1 MFKKSRR
8 KIIGAILLVLV
19 LVLSGT
25 FCVIYLASYVDMT
38 NENRKLLE
46 QYVNTYSLPGPQA
59 DASPGEDGTGGAGR
73 EDFESIAGDKE
84 GFDRGTDPGGGRGGR
99 RGDPPL
105 LELSTF
111 YSVVISESG
120 EVVKVDTADISL
132 LDEEGLSELALEIA
146 ESGESDGVRNNLIYR
161 MEDKGGYTLVAF
173 LDNTVMLENVETLL
187 SYTLFF
193 GGAALVVLFF
203 LARYLAGKIVSPLE
217 ESYLSQRQFIS
228 DAGHEL
234 KTPVAVI
241 NANLE
246 LLSREIGG
254 NQWLSNI
261 QYENERMSSL
271 VIQLLELARAENVT
285 PQMEP
290 LDLSRL
296 VYGEILPFET
306 VAYEKGLTL
315 NSEISENICVS
326 GSGTQLKQLA
336 SILIDNAVRHSS
348 RGNEVRVIL
357 GKEKG
362 HVILSVINDG
372 EEIPPEQQ
380 KHLFE
385 RFYRT
390 DEARSGE
397 DGHYGLGL
405 AIARAI
411 VTAHKG
417 TIAVCC
423 HHGKVE
429 FTAKLPLQK
438 QN

>member
-8 KIIGAILLVLV
+8 KIVAAVLFVLV

-25 FCVIYLASYVDMT
+25 FCIIYLASYVDMT

-46 QYVNTYSLPGPQA
+46 QYVNTYSLQGPQLT
-59 DASPGEDGTGGAGR
+59 DPSEEGMSGTGGAEEKSGI
-73 EDFESIAGDKE
+73 DDAGDGGPE
-84 GFDRGTDPGGGRGGR
+84 THLPGDESFDGSTDPGGGRGGR
-99 RGDPPL
+99 RGEPPL

-120 EVVKVDTADISL
+120 QVIKVDTADISS
-132 LDEEGLSELALEIA
+132 LDEEGLSELALKIA
-146 ESGESDGVRNNLIYR
+146 ENGESDGVRNNLIYR
-161 MEDKGGYTLVAF
+161 MEDKGDY
-173 LDNTVMLENVETLL
+173 
-187 SYTLFF
+187 
-193 GGAALVVLFF
+193 
-203 LARYLAGKIVSPLE
+203 
-217 ESYLSQRQFIS
+217 
-228 DAGHEL
+228 
-234 KTPVAVI
+234 TPVAVI

-261 QYENERMSSL
+261 QYENERMSAL

-285 PQMEP
+285 PQMES

-296 VYGEILPFET
+296 VYGETLPFES

-315 NSEISENICVS
+315 NSEISENVCVS
-326 GSGTQLKQLA
+326 GNSTQLKQLV

-348 RGNEVRVIL
+348 RGNEVRITL
-357 GKEKG
+357 RKENG
-362 HVILSVINDG
+362 HALLSVMNDG

-390 DEARSGE
+390 DEARTGE

-417 TIAVCC
+417 TIAVRC

-429 FTAKLPLQK
+429 FTAKLPMQK
-438 QN
+438 QS

>member
-8 KIIGAILLVLV
+8 KIVGAILSVLV
-19 LVLSGT
+19 LVLFGT

-46 QYVNTYSLPGPQA
+46 QYVNAYTLPGPQLN
-59 DASPGEDGTGGAGR
+59 DSSEEEVSGTGG
-73 EDFESIAGDKE
+73 EDSESIARGNE
-84 GFDRGTDPGGGRGGR
+84 GFDGSTDPGGGRGGR
-99 RGDPPL
+99 RGEPPL

-120 EVVKVDTADISL
+120 EVVKVDTADISS

-146 ESGESDGVRNNLIYR
+146 ESGESGGVRNNLIYR
-161 MEDKGGYTLVAF
+161 MEDKGDYILVAF
-173 LDNTVMLENVETLL
+173 LDNTVVLENVETLI
-187 SYTLFF
+187 SYTLVF

-246 LLSREIGG
+246 LLSREIDE

-261 QYENERMSSL
+261 QYENERMSAL

-285 PQMEP
+285 PQMES

-296 VYGEILPFET
+296 VYGETLPFET

-315 NSEISENICVS
+315 NSEISENVCVS
-326 GSGTQLKQLA
+326 GSSIQLKQLV
-336 SILIDNAVRHSS
+336 SILIDNAIRHSV
-348 RGNEVRVIL
+348 RGNEVRIIL
-357 GKEKG
+357 RKEKG
-362 HVILSVINDG
+362 HALLSVMNDG

-390 DEARSGE
+390 DEARTGE

-417 TIAVCC
+417 TISVCC

-438 QN
+438 QS

>member
-8 KIIGAILLVLV
+8 KIVAAVLFVLV

-25 FCVIYLASYVDMT
+25 FCIIYLASYVDMT

-46 QYVNTYSLPGPQA
+46 QYVNTYSLQGPQLT
-59 DASPGEDGTGGAGR
+59 DPSEEGMSGTGGA
-73 EDFESIAGDKE
+73 EEESGIDDAGDGGTE
-84 GFDRGTDPGGGRGGR
+84 THLPGDESFDGSTDPGGGRGGR
-99 RGDPPL
+99 RGEPPL

-120 EVVKVDTADISL
+120 QVIKVDTADISS
-132 LDEEGLSELALEIA
+132 LDEEGLSELALKIA
-146 ESGESDGVRNNLIYR
+146 ENGESDGVRNNLIYR
-161 MEDKGGYTLVAF
+161 MEDKGDY
-173 LDNTVMLENVETLL
+173 
-187 SYTLFF
+187 
-193 GGAALVVLFF
+193 
-203 LARYLAGKIVSPLE
+203 
-217 ESYLSQRQFIS
+217 
-228 DAGHEL
+228 
-234 KTPVAVI
+234 TPVAVI

-261 QYENERMSSL
+261 QYENERMSAL

-285 PQMEP
+285 PQMES

-296 VYGEILPFET
+296 VYGETLPFES

-315 NSEISENICVS
+315 NSEISENVCVS
-326 GSGTQLKQLA
+326 GNSTQLKQLV

-348 RGNEVRVIL
+348 RGNEVRITL
-357 GKEKG
+357 RKEKG
-362 HVILSVINDG
+362 HALLSVMNDG

-390 DEARSGE
+390 DEARTGE

-417 TIAVCC
+417 TIAVRC

-429 FTAKLPLQK
+429 FTAKLPMQK
-438 QN
+438 QS

>member
-8 KIIGAILLVLV
+8 KIVAAVLFVLV

-46 QYVNTYSLPGPQA
+46 QYVNTYSLQGPQLT
-59 DASPGEDGTGGAGR
+59 DPSEEGMSGTGGAEEKSGI
-73 EDFESIAGDKE
+73 DDAGDGGPE
-84 GFDRGTDPGGGRGGR
+84 THLPGDESFDGSTDPGGGRGGR
-99 RGDPPL
+99 RGEPPL

-120 EVVKVDTADISL
+120 QVIKVDTADISS

-161 MEDKGGYTLVAF
+161 MEDKGDY
-173 LDNTVMLENVETLL
+173 
-187 SYTLFF
+187 
-193 GGAALVVLFF
+193 
-203 LARYLAGKIVSPLE
+203 
-217 ESYLSQRQFIS
+217 
-228 DAGHEL
+228 
-234 KTPVAVI
+234 TPVAVI

-261 QYENERMSSL
+261 QYENERMSAL
-271 VIQLLELARAENVT
+271 VIQLLEQARAETVT
-285 PQMEP
+285 PQMES

-296 VYGEILPFET
+296 VYGETLPFES

-315 NSEISENICVS
+315 NSEISENVCVS
-326 GSGTQLKQLA
+326 GNSTQLKQLV

-348 RGNEVRVIL
+348 RGNEVRITL
-357 GKEKG
+357 RKEKG
-362 HVILSVINDG
+362 HALLSVMNDG

-390 DEARSGE
+390 DEARTGE

-417 TIAVCC
+417 TIAVRC

-429 FTAKLPLQK
+429 FTAKLPMQK
-438 QN
+438 QS

>member
-8 KIIGAILLVLV
+8 KIVAAVLFVLV

-46 QYVNTYSLPGPQA
+46 QYVNTYSLQGPQLT
-59 DASPGEDGTGGAGR
+59 DPSEEGMSGTGGAEEKSGI
-73 EDFESIAGDKE
+73 DDAGDGGPE
-84 GFDRGTDPGGGRGGR
+84 THLPGDESFDGSTDPGGGRGGR
-99 RGDPPL
+99 RGEPPL

-120 EVVKVDTADISL
+120 QVIKVDTADISS

-161 MEDKGGYTLVAF
+161 MEDKGDY
-173 LDNTVMLENVETLL
+173 
-187 SYTLFF
+187 
-193 GGAALVVLFF
+193 
-203 LARYLAGKIVSPLE
+203 
-217 ESYLSQRQFIS
+217 
-228 DAGHEL
+228 
-234 KTPVAVI
+234 TPVAVI

-261 QYENERMSSL
+261 QYENERMSAL

-285 PQMEP
+285 PQMES

-296 VYGEILPFET
+296 VYGETLPFES

-315 NSEISENICVS
+315 NSEISENVCVS
-326 GSGTQLKQLA
+326 GNSTQLKQLV

-348 RGNEVRVIL
+348 RGNEVRITL
-357 GKEKG
+357 RKEKG
-362 HVILSVINDG
+362 HALLSVMNDG

-390 DEARSGE
+390 DEARTGE

-417 TIAVCC
+417 TIAVRC

-429 FTAKLPLQK
+429 FTAKLPMQK
-438 QN
+438 QS

>member
-8 KIIGAILLVLV
+8 KIVAAVLFVLV

-46 QYVNTYSLPGPQA
+46 QYVNTYSLQGPQLT
-59 DASPGEDGTGGAGR
+59 DPSEEGMSGTGGAEEKSGI
-73 EDFESIAGDKE
+73 DDAGDGGPE
-84 GFDRGTDPGGGRGGR
+84 THLPGDESFDGSTDPGGGRGGR
-99 RGDPPL
+99 RGEPPL

-120 EVVKVDTADISL
+120 QVIKVDTADISS
-132 LDEEGLSELALEIA
+132 LDEEGLSELALKIA
-146 ESGESDGVRNNLIYR
+146 ENGESDGVRNNLIYR
-161 MEDKGGYTLVAF
+161 MEDKGDY
-173 LDNTVMLENVETLL
+173 
-187 SYTLFF
+187 
-193 GGAALVVLFF
+193 
-203 LARYLAGKIVSPLE
+203 
-217 ESYLSQRQFIS
+217 
-228 DAGHEL
+228 
-234 KTPVAVI
+234 TPVAVI

-261 QYENERMSSL
+261 QYENERMSAL

-285 PQMEP
+285 PQMES

-296 VYGEILPFET
+296 VYGETLPFES

-315 NSEISENICVS
+315 NSEISENVCVS
-326 GSGTQLKQLA
+326 GNSTQLKQLV

-348 RGNEVRVIL
+348 RGNEVRITL
-357 GKEKG
+357 RKENG
-362 HVILSVINDG
+362 HALLSVMNDG

-390 DEARSGE
+390 DEARTGE

-417 TIAVCC
+417 TIAVRC

-429 FTAKLPLQK
+429 FTAKLPMQK
-438 QN
+438 QS

>member
-1 MFKKSRR
+1 M
-8 KIIGAILLVLV
+8 
-19 LVLSGT
+19 
-25 FCVIYLASYVDMT
+25 
-38 NENRKLLE
+38 
-46 QYVNTYSLPGPQA
+46 
-59 DASPGEDGTGGAGR
+59 
-73 EDFESIAGDKE
+73 
-84 GFDRGTDPGGGRGGR
+84 
-99 RGDPPL
+99 
-105 LELSTF
+105 
-111 YSVVISESG
+111 IS
-120 EVVKVDTADISL
+120 
-132 LDEEGLSELALEIA
+132 
-146 ESGESDGVRNNLIYR
+146 
-161 MEDKGGYTLVAF
+161 YTLV
-173 LDNTVMLENVETLL
+173 
-187 SYTLFF
+187 F
-193 GGAALVVLFF
+193 GTAALVVLFF

-261 QYENERMSSL
+261 QYENERMSAL

-285 PQMEP
+285 PQMES

-296 VYGEILPFET
+296 VYGETLPFES

-315 NSEISENICVS
+315 NSEISENVCAS
-326 GSGTQLKQLA
+326 GNSTQLKQLV

-348 RGNEVRVIL
+348 RGNEVRITL
-357 GKEKG
+357 RKEKG
-362 HVILSVINDG
+362 HALLSVMNDG

-390 DEARSGE
+390 DEARTGE

-417 TIAVCC
+417 TIAVRC

-429 FTAKLPLQK
+429 FTAKLPMQK
-438 QN
+438 QS